1 MELSVGDV
9 MTRAVVYVKPTQNI
23 KRVAELMK
31 SHDIDS
37 LLVMEKKKGTGIVTD
52 TDIIRKVVAEGKD
65 PAHIHVAEVMTSP
78 LITIEPEEDID
89 DAAKKMSEQH
99 VKRLVVIK
107 HNNIVGILSEDDIV
121 NVEPALSTLIREHN
135 MWNIEEITPTPES
148 LSGVCE
154 SCNNFSEDLKV
165 VDGRLLCEECSIR

>member
-9 MTRAVVYVKPTQNI
+9 MTRAVVYVKPTENI

-37 LLVMEKKKGTGIVTD
+37 LLVMERKKGSGIVTD
-52 TDIIRKVVAEGKD
+52 TDIIRKVVAEGRD
-65 PAHIHVAEVMTSP
+65 PSSIHVAEVMTSP
-78 LITIEPEEDID
+78 LITIDPEMDID
-89 DAAKKMSEQH
+89 EAARRMSEQH
-99 VKRLVVIK
+99 VKRLVVTK
-107 HNNIVGILSEDDIV
+107 HDNIVGIVSEEDIV

-135 MWNIEEITPTPES
+135 IWTIEEITPTPES

-154 SCNNFSEDLKV
+154 SCNNFSENLKV
-165 VDGRLLCEECSIR
+165 VDGRLLCEECIR